1 MVKDNTAIMYMIKK
15 DLFEQILQIFLNN
28 KNKGNLLH
36 SCILNLF
43 EMMIPQ
49 DPKMDQ
55 IGGSIIGLAIGPFA
69 EKQNFMDQRLL
80 NQLCKRLSD
89 QGYAKKVFFNKNY
102 ERDFKKFNR
111 HFKEFLKGTSDSE
124 SISKRNSDRN
134 SSERKDLPSEGPNLR
149 EAITEDLLESIDA
162 LNNRKDENFHEDYAQ
177 NQNESSVEHK
187 NLKKNQDNMPP
198 P

>member
-69 EKQNFMDQRLL
+69 EK
-80 NQLCKRLSD
+80 
-89 QGYAKKVFFNKNY
+89 
-102 ERDFKKFNR
+102 
-111 HFKEFLKGTSDSE
+111 
-124 SISKRNSDRN
+124 
-134 SSERKDLPSEGPNLR
+134 
-149 EAITEDLLESIDA
+149 
-162 LNNRKDENFHEDYAQ
+162 
-177 NQNESSVEHK
+177 
-187 NLKKNQDNMPP
+187 
-198 P
+198 

>member
-1 MVKDNTAIMYMIKK
+1 
-15 DLFEQILQIFLNN
+15 
-28 KNKGNLLH
+28 
-36 SCILNLF
+36 
-43 EMMIPQ
+43 MMIPQ

-55 IGGSIIGLAIGPFA
+55 IGGSIIGLAISPFA

-134 SSERKDLPSEGPNLR
+134 SSERKDLPTDGPNLR

-162 LNNRKDENFHEDYAQ
+162 LNNRKDENFNEDYAQ
-177 NQNESSVEHK
+177 NQNESNVAHK